1 MHEFKYRTRAGI
13 ELNIADSQTSGP
25 PLVFFHGITRRWQD
39 WIGVLPAFTPYWRC
53 FAVDA
58 RGHGKSDRAP
68 GAYRIADYVPDLVD
82 FLSEKLEE
90 PALIIGHSLGGN
102 LAAAVAAEAPQFV
115 RGVVLEDPPL
125 EMAGERLRETPFPA
139 SFRAFIKYAG
149 SGRPVGEVAAALAE
163 ETVQAPG
170 TLEPV
175 RFGNVRDAVSLRF
188 AASCLKRLDRE
199 VLEWPLGDR
208 WMEGSDVAQSLSSIE
223 APTLLLQGDVS
234 LGGILPDPVAKAAAS
249 LIRDVAHIKLANIG
263 HNVHSNAADTFLRL
277 VVPFLASL
285 D

>member
-1 MHEFKYRTRAGI
+1 MSIKASIYHLTHYKYDKPI
-13 ELNIADSQTSGP
+13 ILGP
-25 PLVFFHGITRRWQD
+25 QIIRLKPASHSKTKVISRSVAYHGTTQGALSLTAVPGFQIPFAPLV
-39 WIGVLPAFTPYWRC
+39 
-53 FAVDA
+53 
-58 RGHGKSDRAP
+58 P
-68 GAYRIADYVPDLVD
+68 GAVKVPDLVD